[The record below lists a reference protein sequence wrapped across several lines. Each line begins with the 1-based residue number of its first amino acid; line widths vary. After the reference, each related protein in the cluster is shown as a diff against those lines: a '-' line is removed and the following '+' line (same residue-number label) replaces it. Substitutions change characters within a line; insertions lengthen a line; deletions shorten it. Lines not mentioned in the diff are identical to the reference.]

1 MAGRVLCRVGRMA
14 YALPAAAPLV
24 AAARG
29 DAPKLNAALAA
40 ARARLLQPAPAAGGA
55 LSLALGNE
63 ACDLD
68 SIACS
73 LAYALEVDTRAAP
86 VLNVARAEL
95 PLRNEAAWLL
105 GAVGVDSA
113 ALTFADE
120 LDLEALCGTEGA
132 AVALLDHNVPAPAQ
146 AFLAPAVRA
155 VVDHHDD
162 AARFGEARP
171 RVVAPVGSCA
181 TLVAEMLLE
190 LEGGVEVCGRAALRC
205 VAALGYAALT
215 LTPARHRASTPRCA
229 CCCSR
234 RCWWIP
240 PTWTRAWG
248 VRRPGTQQLLRSW

>member
-146 AFLAPAVRA
+146 AFLAPEIRKS
-155 VVDHHDD
+155 
-162 AARFGEARP
+162 ENTARP
-171 RVVAPVGSCA
+171 
-181 TLVAEMLLE
+181 
-190 LEGGVEVCGRAALRC
+190 
-205 VAALGYAALT
+205 
-215 LTPARHRASTPRCA
+215 ARRTITSNA
-229 CCCSR
+229 R
-234 RCWWIP
+234 RCL
-240 PTWTRAWG
+240 TKTKC
-248 VRRPGTQQLLRSW
+248 QLQASN